1 MTTHTLPPP
10 TLFQKTLAWG
20 VHAFTAT
27 GAIWA
32 LLSIL
37 AIQHHQWKLLF
48 LWIALSL
55 LVDGFDGFLAR
66 RFHTKEYA
74 SGLDGALLD
83 NMIDYLNYVV
93 VPAYFLIEAQ
103 LVPPAS
109 GLVVASLIL
118 LSSAYQFSQTDA
130 KTDDHYFKG
139 FPDYW
144 NILAVYL
151 FLMGWSLWF
160 NLAIFLICV
169 VLVFV
174 PIKYIYPSR
183 TTRDKTLTQVLCYIW
198 GAMGA
203 VAIILYPNNPAWI
216 IWLSLV
222 IVAIYLIMSVIHTLR
237 PANRTP
243 SGNGSTS
250 L

>member
-1 MTTHTLPPP
+1 MTTQTLPPP
-10 TLFQKTLAWG
+10 SFLQKALAWG

-37 AIQHHQWKLLF
+37 AIQQHQWKLLF

-55 LVDGFDGFLAR
+55 IVDGFDGYLAR

-83 NMIDYLNYVV
+83 NMVDYLNYVV

-103 LVPPAS
+103 LVPPGT
-109 GLVVASLIL
+109 GLVVACLIL

-144 NILAVYL
+144 NILALYL
-151 FLMGWSLWF
+151 FILDWGVWF
-160 NLAIFLICV
+160 NLAIFLVCV

-183 TTRDKTLTQVLCYIW
+183 TSRDKTLNQVLCYIW
-198 GAMGA
+198 GLIGA
-203 VAIILYPNNPAWI
+203 AALIMYPNFPQWML
-216 IWLSLV
+216 WVSLF
-222 IVAIYLIMSVIHTLR
+222 IAGIYVVMSVIHTLR
-237 PANRTP
+237 PAKQA
-243 SGNGSTS
+243 
-250 L
+250 